1 MISTMKKN
9 SGILILAALLST
21 GLVAITH
28 TLTESKITEQAQEQ
42 LLKTLNQVI
51 PESLY
56 DNALTQTCTFVTDP
70 ALNTSIPQRAFIA
83 TRDQKPVAIAVETIA
98 PDGYNGTIKLL
109 VATDLNQNVLGVR
122 VLQHNE
128 TPGLGDKVDLNISDW
143 ILSFTNKTIE
153 FENDERWAVRKDGG
167 QFDQFTGAT
176 ITPRA
181 VVNAAKKAAWF
192 IQQQQAK
199 IITQPLNCGDRS

>member
-83 TRDQKPVAIAVETIA
+83 TRDQNPVAIAVETIA